1 MRIRTAE
8 EHDVPIVA
16 PLFNAYREFYGQNSD
31 LDGATG
37 CISDNLALGRSTV
50 FVCELEGVS
59 VGFTQL
65 YPAFCSVEMKPFYVL
80 YDLFVE
86 PRSRTNGVGTALLNH
101 AHAWAKSQGAFRVV
115 LETAHTNKIAQSV
128 YEGLGYEL
136 ETEFRKYSFSTDLL

>member
-1 MRIRTAE
+1 MLIRTATKS
-8 EHDVPIVA
+8 DVPLVA

-31 LDGATG
+31 LDGARA
-37 CISDNLALGRSTV
+37 CINDNLSLERSTI
-50 FVCELEGVS
+50 FVCEEEGSV

-80 YDLFVE
+80 YDLFVT
-86 PRSRTNGVGTALLNH
+86 PNQRTKGIGSALLNH

-115 LETAHTNKIAQSV
+115 LETAHTNTTAQSV

-136 ETEFRKYSFSTDLL
+136 ETEFRKYSFATE